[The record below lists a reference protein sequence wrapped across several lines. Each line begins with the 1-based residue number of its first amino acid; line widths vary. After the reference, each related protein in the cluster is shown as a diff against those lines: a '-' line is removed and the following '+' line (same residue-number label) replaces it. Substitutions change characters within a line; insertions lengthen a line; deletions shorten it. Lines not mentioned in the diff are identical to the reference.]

1 MPFQEEVSMRRW
13 WVALALVAVYL
24 GIGVTV
30 AAATEKIFPYAY
42 QQTVLDNG
50 LTVITVPMESPGIV
64 AYYSVVRTGSRDE
77 YEPGHS
83 GFAHFFEHM
92 MFRGTKKY
100 PGPVY
105 DKMMT
110 TMGADA
116 NAYTSSDITCYHLE
130 VTTDD
135 LEKVMELE
143 SDRFQNL
150 SYAEDA
156 FKTEAGAV
164 HGEYMKSLSSA
175 GFVLRETL
183 SNTAFDK
190 HTYKHTTIG
199 FKQDVEAMPTMYEY
213 SKSFFSRYYRP
224 ENVVLMVVGDIKPEP
239 TLALIKKYYGGW
251 QRGYVAPQIPAEPEQ
266 TAPKRADAKF
276 DGRTLPIMAIGY
288 KSPGFDPDNV
298 SLAACQILGDLAFG
312 ETSDI
317 YKKLVLDQQRVQY
330 LRADFG
336 PSRDPGLGSI
346 YTMIKDTADIASVEQ
361 EIYKTIEQ
369 YQTTPPDEAR
379 LKDVK
384 SAIRYSF
391 LMGLDT
397 PGHVAGDLAY
407 FLALGGNMDVV
418 DKLYATLDR
427 VTPKDVMDAAK
438 TVLAKDKRTVVLV
451 EGK

>member
-1 MPFQEEVSMRRW
+1 MRRW
-13 WVALALVAVYL
+13 CVALAWFAVYL
-24 GIGVTV
+24 SIGAT
-30 AAATEKIFPYAY
+30 AATATEKIFPYTY
-42 QQTVLDNG
+42 QETVLDNG
-50 LTVITVPMESPGIV
+50 LTVVLIPMESPGIV
-64 AYYSVVRTGSRDE
+64 AYYSIVRTGSRDE

-105 DKMMT
+105 EKLMT
-110 TMGADA
+110 EMGADA
-116 NAYTSSDITCYHLE
+116 NAFTSSDITCYHLE

-183 SNTAFDK
+183 LNTAFDK

-213 SKSFFSRYYRP
+213 SKSFFNRYYRP
-224 ENVVLMVVGDIKPEP
+224 ENVVLLIVGDIKPDP
-239 TLALIKKYYGGW
+239 TLEMVKKYYSGW
-251 QRGYVAPQIPAEPEQ
+251 QKGYVPPQVPAEPEQ
-266 TAPKRADAKF
+266 TAARNAAASF
-276 DGRTLPIMAIGY
+276 DGRTLPILAVAY
-288 KSPGFDPDNV
+288 KSSGFDPDNI
-298 SLAACQILGDLAFG
+298 SLAACLLLGELAFG
-312 ETSDI
+312 ETSDL

-330 LRADFG
+330 LRPGFG
-336 PSRDPGLGSI
+336 PSRDPGLVTI
-346 YTMIKDTADIASVEQ
+346 YTMVKDSADVAPVEQ
-361 EIYKTIEQ
+361 EIYQTIEQ
-369 YQTTPPDEAR
+369 YQATLPNETR

-384 SAIRYSF
+384 SNNRYGF

-397 PGHVAGDLAY
+397 PGNVADALTGLLAI
-407 FLALGGNMDVV
+407 GGRMDVV
-418 DKLYATLDR
+418 DRIYTTMDQ
-427 VTPKDVMDAAK
+427 VTAEDVMDAAK
-438 TVLAKDKRTVVLV
+438 TFLTKDKRTVVLV
-451 EGK
+451 EGR